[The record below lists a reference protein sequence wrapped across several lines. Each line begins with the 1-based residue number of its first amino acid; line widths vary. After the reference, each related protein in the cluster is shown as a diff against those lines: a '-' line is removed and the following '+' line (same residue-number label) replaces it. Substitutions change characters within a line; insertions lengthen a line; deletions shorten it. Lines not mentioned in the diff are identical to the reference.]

1 MSEDGARDESLYSIF
16 NGKGASPILVSIFVI
31 KWLVGM
37 VGEVANANLVYVTIR
52 HKSLHSPCHYLLA
65 VNSFLY
71 FVHQTYHFIPLVL
84 SLTGINFIK
93 LPLCFYM
100 EPHAVFSLQANW
112 GISLFIGIDRLL
124 SVTIWIWQKHLNVTM
139 YLSVIVSICSIYG
152 FYIVYLSAQVVN
164 ELPDMM
170 ILCQHNDI
178 YQKEVGTIVT
188 RNALI
193 IIALNILCY
202 VIVWICLIRS
212 ALKRNALRESFS
224 QASARIYK
232 SLTVIM
238 AVEVF
243 GYLSNTL
250 FRLTIIPKLRLSA
263 LNTLYVNTASSL
275 LTNVAMASN
284 AFILYAFSR
293 EYHRVFQMQIFYF
306 TSRFCKKST
315 IVASSLQRSTNQLRG
330 STILANSVIPTRKVS
345 RNSARDIPMQ
355 QLHVNE

>member
-1 MSEDGARDESLYSIF
+1 MANCNSEESLYSIF
-16 NGKGASPILVSIFVI
+16 NGKGVSPILATIFTV
-31 KWLVGM
+31 KWLVGTL
-37 VGEVANANLVYVTIR
+37 GEVANANLVYVTIR

-65 VNSFLY
+65 INAFFYFL
-71 FVHQTYHFIPLVL
+71 HQSYHIIPLTL
-84 SLTGINFIK
+84 SLTGVNFIK

-100 EPHAVFSLQANW
+100 ESHTVFALHANW

-124 SVTIWIWQKHLNVTM
+124 SVSFVTWHKYISTPM
-139 YLSVIVSICSIYG
+139 YLFVTVSICSAYG
-152 FYIVYLSAQVVN
+152 LYIVYLCIGVVDN
-164 ELPDMM
+164 LPDMM

-212 ALKRNALRESFS
+212 ALKRNALRESFT

-250 FRLTIIPKLRLSA
+250 FRLTIIPTLHLSP
-263 LNTLYVNTASSL
+263 LGTLYSNTALSL
-275 LTNVAMASN
+275 VTNLAMASN
-284 AFILYAFSR
+284 AFILYSFSR
-293 EYHRVFQMQIFYF
+293 EYNRVFKMQLLCLKAMFHRQSLHQQTI
-306 TSRFCKKST
+306 TSLQPST
-315 IVASSLQRSTNQLRG
+315 IQ
-330 STILANSVIPTRKVS
+330 ANSIVPSRKVS
-345 RNSARDIPMQ
+345 NLYTKETP
-355 QLHVNE
+355 LHLSHAK